1 MKHCIYCGLE
11 LSDGVTVCNGCKQI
25 VGSSQGS
32 QDQNPSVAFDSSS
45 ELAVGQQKAA
55 QAAAASAPAE
65 KSEGILAKVLKF
77 IGF

>member
-11 LSDGVTVCNGCKQI
+11 LPDDVAACNGCKQI
-25 VGSSQGS
+25 AGPSQSS
-32 QDQNPSVAFDSSS
+32 QDQKPPVTMESGS
-45 ELAVGQQKAA
+45 EPAKA
-55 QAAAASAPAE
+55 APAE